1 MSNPDLSSPF
11 RGPPRSS
18 HLRQISN
25 ISAGTISSLAPNASV
40 QGDCSEPQDDIFNG
54 EAIQP
59 KHVQRIC
66 TLWVHEE
73 SFSRE
78 DVILNFALFP
88 KGSVRAGDL
97 AEIVALKSNSE
108 VRDFQD
114 AVPKNPRD
122 SNTFE
127 GSPIGAG
134 AERRR
139 SPSNTLNLEDT
150 TNKSLQSK
158 RYVFIAKDMSSE
170 QKLRQPNLQVGGP
183 SSNKINLSLY

>member
-1 MSNPDLSSPF
+1 MSNPDISSPF

-25 ISAGTISSLAPNASV
+25 ISTKTINSLAPNSSA
-40 QGDCSEPQDDIFNG
+40 QGDYSEPQDDTSNS
-54 EAIQP
+54 EAVQP

-66 TLWVHEE
+66 TLWVHED

-88 KGSVRAGDL
+88 KGSMRAGDL
-97 AEIVALKSNSE
+97 AEIVALRSNSD

-114 AVPKNPRD
+114 AAPKNSRD
-122 SNTFE
+122 TGAFE

-139 SPSNTLNLEDT
+139 SPSNTLNLEENA
-150 TNKSLQSK
+150 NKSQQSK

-170 QKLRQPNLQVGGP
+170 QRLRQPNLQVGSP
-183 SSNKINLSLY
+183 SADTMCSDPY